1 MRTIKGELELLKG
14 NAIYETRLKS
24 YNLMLD
30 QQVAAATDL
39 LRSFEIINWLCVL
52 NTLFFIQHMVTGLY
66 LSLLARFYSASII
79 QFTDACLAGLSAY
92 YVWYFQKFVKSG
104 MENDALKDGRT
115 LVENMLDA
123 QDFKFGYLFAGI
135 LALLVLRLSV
145 ALLFN
150 EKIGPLLKILGKMSS
165 DYFSFSAVY
174 GLLVIVFTLF
184 FNLNFMRSES
194 DFESFAR
201 SLLTIVDISIGNYAL
216 SAFFFGTD
224 QSSSE
229 PDATKNMGI
238 IIMMVAV
245 VFFNML
251 LINLLVSVLVSTH
264 EAFITKGQGLYLM
277 MILRMRD
284 EQSYDEDYG
293 AFLASMPPL
302 SICQLPFIPITL
314 CLPRGS
320 AFLQSINTNIGR
332 VQYFVFMLLPFTFF
346 LVVSITLI
354 PIAWLISITD
364 KINAINEYKF
374 ADKRHLYVDLVVFV
388 FFGPIIL
395 ALDTLVGD
403 VPYFWVNSFRSD
415 LNKCVIKKSIA
426 SVSHRSLKEIMNMA
440 NKYVTHKVDTSY
452 AQAVIGN
459 FQRKLKLKQNLQYLI
474 FGQFIP
480 EGGFAQ
486 QARNNRGKPA
496 KQQTIKTQN
505 TLDFINQRNG

>member
-1 MRTIKGELELLKG
+1 MP
-14 NAIYETRLKS
+14 
-24 YNLMLD
+24 
-30 QQVAAATDL
+30 AATDL
-39 LRSFEIINWLCVL
+39 LHSFEIIFWLCVL
-52 NTLFFIQHMVTGLY
+52 NTLFLIQHMVTGLY
-66 LSLLARFYSASII
+66 LTLLGRFYSASVI
-79 QFTDACLAGLSAY
+79 QLTDACLTALSVY
-92 YVWYFQKFVKSG
+92 YIWYYQLYMKSG
-104 MENDALKDGRT
+104 LVDDELLDGPT
-115 LVENMLDA
+115 TVENLLEA
-123 QDFKFGYLFAGI
+123 QDFKFGYVFAGI

-165 DYFSFSAVY
+165 DYLSFSAIY
-174 GLLVIVFTLF
+174 GLLVIVFTMF
-184 FNLNFMRSES
+184 FNLNFMRTEG
-194 DFESFAR
+194 DFEGFAR

-216 SAFFFGTD
+216 SGFFFGAE
-224 QSSSE
+224 QSATE

-264 EAFITKGQGLYLM
+264 ESFITKGQGLYLM

-302 SICQLPFIPITL
+302 SICQLPFIPLTL

-320 AFLQSINTNIGR
+320 AFLQSINRNIGR
-332 VQYFVFMLLPFTFF
+332 VQYFVFMLLPFGFF
-346 LVVSITLI
+346 LGVSVTLI

-374 ADKRHLYVDLVVFV
+374 PDKRHLYLDLLVFV

-395 ALDTLVGD
+395 ALDTLAGD
-403 VPYFWVNSFRSD
+403 VPYFWLNSFRSD
-415 LNKCVIKKSIA
+415 LNKCVIKRSTA

-440 NKYVTHKVDTSY
+440 NKYVSHKVDTSY
-452 AQAVIGN
+452 AQVVISN
-459 FQRKLKLKQNLQYLI
+459 FQRKLKLK
-474 FGQFIP
+474 
-480 EGGFAQ
+480 
-486 QARNNRGKPA
+486 
-496 KQQTIKTQN
+496 
-505 TLDFINQRNG
+505 